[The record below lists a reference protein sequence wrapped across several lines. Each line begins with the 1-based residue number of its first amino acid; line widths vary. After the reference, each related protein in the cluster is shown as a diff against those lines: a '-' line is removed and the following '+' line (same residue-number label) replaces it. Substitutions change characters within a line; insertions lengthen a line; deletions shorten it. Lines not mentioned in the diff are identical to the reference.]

1 MPLGIERGREAACPT
16 LPLQIWFSGETAY
29 PIWLHTVE
37 PSIFGRSQLA
47 RDMAGPSFDDWIDQ
61 LGLREVR
68 DPHFDKPV
76 YRKAPFGNFTLSA
89 DIEKEISASLRRVRD
104 KRKIPR
110 SKFAPM
116 LGLSEPVYV
125 RYERAVSKL
134 TVGRLLHICELLDV
148 SPLEILFPAAPHLW
162 GDDQAEAEQRKAII
176 ESSRTSTSWP

>member
-1 MPLGIERGREAACPT
+1 MIQRLD
-16 LPLQIWFSGETAY
+16 
-29 PIWLHTVE
+29 
-37 PSIFGRSQLA
+37 RSAWLA
-47 RDMAGPSFDDWIDQ
+47 RGPRSSLRQ
-61 LGLREVR
+61 TGLSQSSVR
-68 DPHFDKPV
+68 QSHV
-76 YRKAPFGNFTLSA
+76 SA
-89 DIEKEISASLRRVRD
+89 DTEKEISASLRRVRD

-162 GDDQAEAEQRKAII
+162 GDNQAEAEQRNAII
-176 ESSRTSTSWP
+176 ERLEDFDELTLTAINDFLQHLKTKDCDRGSAR